1 MKGVLDRMTHE
12 AVLFDMDGVIVDTHH
27 SVTTYWRQL
36 AMEHDVHLT
45 QEDFVQ
51 RVYGRTS
58 EHTLVSL
65 FPHLTEQQRQAILA
79 EIDANESIERYQEV
93 SGVTTVLRLL
103 KSYGVPTALVT
114 SGTKAKVRAVLQ
126 QLDID
131 DCFTTQVTAED
142 IQHGKP
148 DPECYL
154 LAARALQKPPHACVV
169 FEDALSGVK
178 AAVAAGALCIGI
190 QSPYNP
196 VPLLEVGAQV
206 VVPDFMAIRFDV
218 VCSGELALSLQGS
231 SAFKV
236 SLVLSQPGLNI
247 S

>member
-1 MKGVLDRMTHE
+1 MKGVLDRIMHE
-12 AVLFDMDGVIVDTHH
+12 AVLFDMDGVIVDTYH
-27 SVTTYWRQL
+27 SVTTYWQQL
-36 AMEHDVHLT
+36 ALEHDVHLT

-65 FPHLTEQQRQAILA
+65 FPHLTEQQRQVILA
-79 EIDANESIERYQEV
+79 EIDDNESIERYQEV
-93 SGVTTVLRLL
+93 SGVITVLRLL

-126 QLDID
+126 QLAIA

-154 LAARALQKPPHACVV
+154 RAAQALRKPPHACVV

-190 QSPYNP
+190 QSPNNP
-196 VPLLEVGAQV
+196 VPLLEVGARV

-218 VCSGELALSLQGS
+218 VSPGELALSLQGNP
-231 SAFKV
+231 AFKV
-236 SLVLSQPGLNI
+236 SLVQSQPGLNK

>member
-1 MKGVLDRMTHE
+1 MKGVLDEMLHQ
-12 AVLFDMDGVIVDTHH
+12 AVLFDMDGVIVDTYH
-27 SVTTYWRQL
+27 SVTALWRQL
-36 AMEHDVHLT
+36 AREHGVHLT

-79 EIDANESIERYQEV
+79 EIDAGESIERYQEV
-93 SGVTTVLRLL
+93 PGVTTVLRLL

-126 QLDID
+126 QIAID

-142 IQHGKP
+142 IRHGKP

-154 LAARALQKPPHACVV
+154 RAAQALQKPPHACVV
-169 FEDALSGVK
+169 FEDAISGVK
-178 AAVAAGALCIGI
+178 AAVAAGALRIGI
-190 QSPYNP
+190 QSPYTA
-196 VPLLEVGAQV
+196 VPLLEVGAQA
-206 VVPDFMAIRFDV
+206 VVPDFMAITFEVGSPSELV
-218 VCSGELALSLQGS
+218 VLLQAS

-236 SLVLSQPGLNI
+236 SLVLGQHGLNI